1 MDFEVV
7 DELAVSLPKPDLHVR
22 ISERAMRELDALAVA
37 LSKDRGVVAGELL
50 TKALLG
56 EGHAMRLA
64 AQRYLKAGIVGSVG
78 EEP

>member
-1 MDFEVV
+1 MDFEVI
-7 DELAVSLPKPDLHVR
+7 DELTVSLPKPDLHVR
-22 ISERAMRELDALAVA
+22 ISERAA
-37 LSKDRGVVAGELL
+37 VAGELL

-64 AQRYLKAGIVGSVG
+64 AQRYLKAGIVGSLG